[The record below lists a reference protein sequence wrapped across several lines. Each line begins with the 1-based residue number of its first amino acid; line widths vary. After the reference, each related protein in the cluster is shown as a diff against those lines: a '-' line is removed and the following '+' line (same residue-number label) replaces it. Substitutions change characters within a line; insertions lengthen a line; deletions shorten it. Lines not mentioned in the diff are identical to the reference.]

1 MTHLPQGWE
10 VKKLDDIAEISS
22 GGTPSRNKK
31 EYWENGTIPW
41 VKIKDIKANFIKD
54 TEEYITEIG
63 LKNSSAKIFSKGT
76 ILYSIFATLGE
87 VAILDIEATT
97 NQAIAGIN
105 ITNNNVNLL
114 FLMYYLKSIKKEISN
129 KGRGVAQNNLN
140 LSMLKQIEIP
150 LPPLKEQGRIAGILD
165 LAFEKIDKSVEL
177 LKANLANLDEL
188 AQSVLDRAFNPL
200 GDSIDSTE
208 STQNPS
214 THDTQS
220 PYPLPQHW
228 EWKSLGE
235 ICKILNGGT
244 PDTKNPVFWD
254 LNQSHEVQT
263 DKSVVG
269 VGGEVER
276 GEGATSQFKPL
287 HPLAKDI
294 ETKNDDCNSTPLSQD
309 DNSPYPLPQHWEW
322 KTLEEIASVI
332 QSGFAI
338 NKSNEIP
345 DGYIHL
351 RTHNIATDGNL
362 NFETLV
368 KVKKEL
374 IKEQQSFIEEG
385 DILFNNTNSTE
396 LVGKTALVTQNYNY
410 AFSNHITK
418 IKLFNQYSP
427 KLVVFYFVL
436 LLKNKYF
443 ERICHKWI
451 GQSGINTDKL
461 KQIQIPLP
469 KDIKEQEQIA
479 KHLDSTFE
487 RIKKLKELY
496 NAQLQDYEEL
506 KQSLLTQ
513 AFSGKL

>member
-1 MTHLPQGWE
+1 MKTKTWE
-10 VKKLDDIAEISS
+10 INKLEEVCEILDNKRVPISSKNRIRGIYPYYGASGIVDYIDKYIFDEELVLIGEDGAKWGAFENSAFIAEGKYWVNNHAHILKPNNEILINKFLVYFLNYSNLEKYITGATVKKL
-22 GGTPSRNKK
+22 
-31 EYWENGTIPW
+31 
-41 VKIKDIKANFIKD
+41 
-54 TEEYITEIG
+54 
-63 LKNSSAKIFSKGT
+63 
-76 ILYSIFATLGE
+76 
-87 VAILDIEATT
+87 
-97 NQAIAGIN
+97 NQQ
-105 ITNNNVNLL
+105 
-114 FLMYYLKSIKKEISN
+114 K
-129 KGRGVAQNNLN
+129 
-140 LSMLKQIEIP
+140 LKQIEIP
-150 LPPLKEQGRIAGILD
+150 LPPLEEQMRIVKILD
-165 LAFEKIDKSVEL
+165 LAFEKIDTSVEL

-188 AQSVLDRAFNPL
+188 AKSVLDRAFNLL
-200 GDSIDSTE
+200 GDSTE

-235 ICKILNGGT
+235 I
-244 PDTKNPVFWD
+244 
-254 LNQSHEVQT
+254 
-263 DKSVVG
+263 
-269 VGGEVER
+269 
-276 GEGATSQFKPL
+276 
-287 HPLAKDI
+287 
-294 ETKNDDCNSTPLSQD
+294 
-309 DNSPYPLPQHWEW
+309 
-322 KTLEEIASVI
+322 ASVI

-338 NKSNEIP
+338 NKSNEIA

-479 KHLDSTFE
+479 MHLDSVFE
-487 RIKKLKELY
+487 KAKALKELY
-496 NAQLQDYEEL
+496 TKELKDYEEL
-506 KQSLLTQ
+506 KQSLLDK
-513 AFSGKL
+513 AFKGEL

>member
-1 MTHLPQGWE
+1 MKTKTWE
-10 VKKLDDIAEISS
+10 INKLEEVCEILDNKRVPISSKNRIRGIYPYYGASGIVDYIDKYIFDEELVLIGEDGAKWGAFENSAFIAEGKYWVNNHAHILKPNNEILINKFLVYFLNYSNLEKYITGATVKKL
-22 GGTPSRNKK
+22 
-31 EYWENGTIPW
+31 
-41 VKIKDIKANFIKD
+41 
-54 TEEYITEIG
+54 
-63 LKNSSAKIFSKGT
+63 
-76 ILYSIFATLGE
+76 
-87 VAILDIEATT
+87 
-97 NQAIAGIN
+97 NQQ
-105 ITNNNVNLL
+105 
-114 FLMYYLKSIKKEISN
+114 K
-129 KGRGVAQNNLN
+129 
-140 LSMLKQIEIP
+140 LKQIEIP
-150 LPPLKEQGRIAGILD
+150 LPPLEEQMRIVKILD
-165 LAFEKIDKSVEL
+165 LAFEKIDTSVEL

-188 AQSVLDRAFNPL
+188 AKSVLDRAFNPL
-200 GDSIDSTE
+200 GDSTE

-235 ICKILNGGT
+235 I
-244 PDTKNPVFWD
+244 
-254 LNQSHEVQT
+254 
-263 DKSVVG
+263 
-269 VGGEVER
+269 
-276 GEGATSQFKPL
+276 
-287 HPLAKDI
+287 
-294 ETKNDDCNSTPLSQD
+294 
-309 DNSPYPLPQHWEW
+309 
-322 KTLEEIASVI
+322 ASVI

-338 NKSNEIP
+338 NKSNEIA

-479 KHLDSTFE
+479 KHLDFVFE
-487 RIKKLKELY
+487 KAKALKELY
-496 NAQLQDYEEL
+496 TKELKDYEEL
-506 KQSLLTQ
+506 KQSLLDK
-513 AFSGKL
+513 AFKGEL